1 MSCRSGVGGE
11 EYCTDES
18 STHCSELMTASGWE
32 GDGELEERSR
42 VAKYCTSGASPLVVC
57 CVCVETEGLWCLNLD
72 SMGFITIN
80 AKNEWDIAC
89 RAHPLSTSMVV
100 RQLEVDKDT
109 FRPRG
114 DDEDILCPEV
124 PYLSAIE
131 ALMYL
136 ASHTRLD
143 ISFAVNLLATYSS
156 SPMRRHWNGVKQI
169 LHYLQGYLSDPRKG
183 RSQTGYLFTCGGT
196 SVSWRSMKQTIAET
210 SSNHAELLAIH
221 EASRECVYLRTVIR
235 HTR

>member
-1 MSCRSGVGGE
+1 MGYCMSVYVDDQNIIGTPEQQQKVVKCLKREFEMKDLGKTKYFLGLQIDHLNNGILVHQTTYIE
-11 EYCTDES
+11 KVLKRF
-18 STHCSELMTASGWE
+18 LM
-32 GDGELEERSR
+32 D
-42 VAKYCTSGASPLVVC
+42 K
-57 CVCVETEGLWCLNLD
+57 
-72 SMGFITIN
+72 
-80 AKNEWDIAC
+80 
-89 RAHPLSTSMVV
+89 AHPLSTSMVV